1 MLAYVYKSLKKA
13 DTYVYLAGRDDFDRL
28 PEPVRAQLGTLQF
41 VISGAAA
48 TITAEELPGKM
59 DWLHQT
65 LGV

>member
-1 MLAYVYKSLKKA
+1 VLEH
-13 DTYVYLAGRDDFDRL
+13 G
-28 PEPVRAQLGTLQF
+28 E
-41 VISGAAA
+41 IIA